1 MVLTQSPKRRT
12 PIHEKKRHGQHHK
25 QTHHYGKTYWPYLP
39 LLLIV
44 ALGLSVNGW
53 LGHRQQVLGAQSDIS
68 SVTLAEETN
77 AIRTKNQ
84 EQTLV
89 LNDSLSAAAQAKAA
103 DMVAKNYWSHNAP
116 DGKTP
121 WSFIQ
126 QSGYTYESAGE
137 NLAYGF
143 SSSDAVLS
151 GWMNSS
157 EHRANILRAAYQQ
170 VGFGIVRSQNY
181 QGRGPQTVVVA
192 LYATPRTAA
201 TPASQAVLGEQT
213 QAALPASKHV
223 ARVQLLTAG
232 SAPWSLLIVS
242 FIAGAALVFVVVRHG
257 LLLKRA
263 FAKSEAFII
272 KHPMLD
278 ITIVALGM
286 LSFIL
291 SRTTGFI
298 Q

>member
-1 MVLTQSPKRRT
+1 MVLAQNPKRRT
-12 PIHEKKRHGQHHK
+12 TSHEKKRHGHHHK
-25 QTHHYGKTYWPYLP
+25 QTRHYGKTYWPYLP
-39 LLLIV
+39 LLIII
-44 ALGLSVNGW
+44 ALGLSVNG
-53 LGHRQQVLGAQSDIS
+53 LLAHRQQVLGAQSDITAA
-68 SVTLAEETN
+68 TLTSETN
-77 AIRTKNQ
+77 NIRTKNQ

-89 LNDSLSAAAQAKAA
+89 LNDKLTTAAQAKAN

-126 QSGYTYESAGE
+126 QNGYAYESAGE

-143 SSSDAVLS
+143 GSSDAVLS

-157 EHRANILRAAYQQ
+157 EHRANILRASYQQ
-170 VGFGIVRSQNY
+170 VGFGIVKSENY
-181 QGRGPQTVVVA
+181 QGHGPQTVVVA
-192 LYATPRTAA
+192 MYATPTSAA
-201 TPASQAVLGEQT
+201 AAPMHAVLGEQT
-213 QAALPASKHV
+213 LPASKQV

-232 SAPWSLLIVS
+232 SAPWSLMIVS
-242 FIAGAALVFVVVRHG
+242 FVAGAALVVFVVRHG

-278 ITIVALGM
+278 IAIVSLGM

>member
-1 MVLTQSPKRRT
+1 MVLAQHPKHHASP
-12 PIHEKKRHGQHHK
+12 HEKKRHGTHHK
-25 QTHHYGKTYWPYLP
+25 QTQRYGKTYWPYLP

-53 LGHRQQVLGAQSDIS
+53 LGHRQQVLGAQSDITQAAL
-68 SVTLAEETN
+68 VEQTN
-77 AIRTKNQ
+77 QIRSKNQ
-84 EQTLV
+84 EQNVTL
-89 LNDSLSAAAQAKAA
+89 DSKLSDAAQAKAN
-103 DMVAKNYWSHNAP
+103 DMAAKNYWSHNAP

-126 QSGYTYESAGE
+126 QSGYAYESAGE

-143 SSSDAVLS
+143 ASSDSVIS
-151 GWMNSS
+151 GWMNSG
-157 EHRANILRAAYQQ
+157 EHRANILHAAYQQ
-170 VGFGIVRSQNY
+170 VGFGIVRAPNY
-181 QGRGPQTVVVA
+181 QGHGPETIVVA
-192 LYATPRTAA
+192 LYATPKTAA
-201 TPASQAVLGEQT
+201 AAPAQAVLGEQT
-213 QAALPASKHV
+213 LPASKNV

-232 SAPWSLLIVS
+232 SAPWSFVIVS
-242 FIAGAALVFVVVRHG
+242 FIAGASLVFFVVRHG
-257 LLLKRA
+257 LLVKRA

-278 ITIVALGM
+278 VAIVALGM
-286 LSFIL
+286 LSFVL